1 MFKIPAFYGVA
12 NVKIIIYKTNHNTLI
27 FNPLKHKRVPA
38 YYLRHIC
45 VIFTAAQNRALFL
58 KKLLLIYITILCT
71 VSAGAQ
77 NIYLQ
82 AEGKNTTETAVL
94 DSLAYTKTHPN
105 AKGVQDEAQNLSARL
120 YRMGYLENRIMGNLK
135 ANDSTFKFSYTLG
148 NKTKSL
154 LIYTT
159 QLSAEEKA
167 LLAINSHT
175 LTLPFN
181 DVEGFMNRNL
191 ALLEQSGYAITT
203 LQLADYKKQGSTL
216 TARLKLNIEKKRT
229 LDDIVLEG
237 YPKFPEGIRRNIARQ
252 YKGKPFNKENL
263 QRIHNDFTNLQFVTL
278 PRYPEILFK
287 QDTTK
292 VYVYLEKAHPNTF
305 DGFIGFSNDD
315 QSKLRFNGY
324 LDLLLNNVLNGGE
337 KFNLYWKNN
346 GELQSTFNVALELP
360 YLFKSPI
367 GAKAGLKIFKQDS
380 TFQNTVTDL
389 NLGYY
394 FSYNSRL
401 FVGYQSTQS
410 TDIQNA
416 DSSTLSDYNSKFWTT
431 SYELDIFNPADLLFR
446 RKTVLNAK
454 VGTGSRDSNT
464 GNTGQYFALLNI
476 SHNLYLNPKNIVNI
490 KNQSFYLN
498 SNNYISNELQRFG
511 GINSIRGFNE
521 NILQGNLYSLIM
533 AEYRYIAAPNLYIHS
548 ITDYGYTQDQVT
560 NTKNRLL
567 GLGFGFGLLS
577 GNGLFNLIYA
587 NGTANSHAIKLSNS
601 IVHISFKTNF

>member
-12 NVKIIIYKTNHNTLI
+12 NVKIIIHKTNHNALI
-27 FNPLKHKRVPA
+27 FNNLKLNATPA

-45 VIFTAAQNRALFL
+45 VIFTAAQNRALLL
-58 KKLLLIYITILCT
+58 KKLILIYIVLLCT

-77 NIYLQ
+77 NLYLK
-82 AEGKNTTETAVL
+82 AEGKNPAETAVL
-94 DSLAYTKTHPN
+94 DLLAYAKAHPN

-120 YRMGYLENRIMGNLK
+120 YRIGYLENRVLGNLK
-135 ANDSTFKFSYTLG
+135 ANDSTFIFSYALG
-148 NKTKSL
+148 SKTKSL

-159 QLSAEEKA
+159 RLSAEEKA
-167 LLAINSHT
+167 LLTITTDT

-181 DVEGFMNRNL
+181 DVEAFMNRNL
-191 ALLEQSGYAITT
+191 ALLEQSGYAITS
-203 LQLADYKKQGSTL
+203 LQLTDYKKEGSTL
-216 TARLKLNIEKKRT
+216 TARLKLAIEKKRT

-305 DGFIGFSNDD
+305 DGFIGFSNNNE
-315 QSKLRFNGY
+315 SKLRFNGY
-324 LDLLLNNVLNGGE
+324 LDLLLNNVLNSGE

-346 GELQSTFNVALELP
+346 GEQQSTFNVALELP
-360 YLFKSPI
+360 YLFKTPI

-401 FVGYQSTQS
+401 FAGYQSTQS

-416 DSSTLSDYNSKFWTT
+416 DSGTLSDYNSKFWTAG
-431 SYELDIFNPADLLFR
+431 YELDIFNPADLLFR
-446 RKTVLNAK
+446 RKTILNAK
-454 VGTGSRDSNT
+454 AGTGSRDSKA
-464 GNTGQYFALLNI
+464 GNTGQYFAQLNI

-490 KNQSFYLN
+490 KNQTFYLN
-498 SNNYISNELQRFG
+498 SSNYITNELQRFG

-521 NILQGNLYSLIM
+521 NTLQGSLYSLIM
-533 AEYRYIAAPNLYIHS
+533 AEYRYLAAPNLYIHS
-548 ITDYGYTQDQVT
+548 ITDYGYAEDAVTQ
-560 NTKNRLL
+560 TKNRFL

-587 NGTANSHAIKLSNS
+587 NGTANNQAIKLSNS
-601 IVHISFKTNF
+601 IVHVSFKTSF